1 VASASAG
8 PDVKTTNTFVRN
20 DRRVMRAAMVLGL
33 IVAPLLMLAVTLTV
47 RREFEHGRQLR
58 LAVNHSFEERA
69 QLQTV
74 FSLMQ
79 DAETGQRGYA
89 LTGQE
94 RFLEPYNE
102 AKSRLGPELAR
113 LRRLQAT
120 ELPDG
125 RAEQPQEPANQAELE
140 RLIAQ
145 KLANMSRTIE
155 IRRTQ
160 GSAGASAWVAAG
172 EGKLIM
178 DHIRSV
184 VARMTAEEKKSLD
197 LRTIADMRRGERTER
212 VTIGLVVALSLML
225 ATAYFLVL
233 RQARGRLLALERV
246 RNSAARQSAI
256 FEAAQD
262 ALITFNPSG
271 TIEAINKAGEAM
283 FGRDRADLNRRDLSL
298 LLRLSSDDE
307 LFLKRMLGE
316 GLLNDGLSREF
327 IGVRSDGSEF
337 PVEALIGG
345 IRLPDGLH
353 LVAGLRDITERR
365 RVDQMKAEFIS
376 TVSHELRT
384 PLTSIAGSLGLLIG
398 GATGPLPDKA
408 GRLISIAHS
417 NCQRLVRLIN
427 DILDMEK
434 IESGKMTF
442 DMHSLD
448 LGDLARR
455 ASDAMGGYAQEFGVT
470 FDLDI
475 PADLPPISGDADR
488 LMQVASNLLSNA
500 SKFSPKGGTVFVTL
514 ERQQRR
520 LRLTVRDQGAGVP
533 ANFRARIF
541 SKFAQADASDIRQKG
556 GTGLGLAITKEIVER
571 HGGRLWFD
579 SPPEGGAA
587 FHVELPIVE
596 TTIEAATLGRRL
608 LICDDDP
615 DIAHV
620 LRAMAEEEG
629 FSADICSSLAEAET
643 ALATSD
649 RFAALLL
656 DVRLPDGS
664 GLDLLRRLRAN
675 PETRSLPVLI
685 VSAENLNG
693 QAAALD
699 VLEWMQKPISPGDLK
714 AALTRVAEGDGKPL
728 RVLHV
733 EDDADLRQVV
743 THALGSRCDVVAA
756 DSLASARLALG
767 AATPDL
773 VILDIGLADG
783 SGLDLL
789 PDLLRA
795 DGSAIPVVIFSA
807 QAVEGLG
814 SDSGVS
820 AVMTKSRTSLD
831 QLAGMVRR
839 VGRGARKAA

>member
-1 VASASAG
+1 MTA
-8 PDVKTTNTFVRN
+8 TNTFLRN
-20 DRRVMRAAMVLGL
+20 DKRLMRAALVLGL
-33 IVAPLLMLAVTLTV
+33 VMAPLLMMAVTLTV
-47 RREFEHGRQLR
+47 RHEFERGRQLR
-58 LAVNHSFEERA
+58 TAVNHSFQERV

-74 FSLMQ
+74 FSLIQ
-79 DAETGQRGYA
+79 DAETGQRGYV

-94 RFLEPYNE
+94 RFLQPYN
-102 AKSRLGPELAR
+102 AATLRLGEELDR
-113 LRRLQAT
+113 LRDLQAT
-120 ELPDG
+120 EIADGQAEHPDQ
-125 RAEQPQEPANQAELE
+125 AANQAALDGLVE
-140 RLIAQ
+140 R
-145 KLANMSRTIE
+145 KRVNMRKAID
-155 IRRTQ
+155 IRRTR
-160 GSAGASAWVAAG
+160 GSADAAAWVAAG
-172 EGKLIM
+172 EGKAIM
-178 DHIRSV
+178 DQIRTV
-184 VARMTAEEKKSLD
+184 IARMTADEKRALD
-197 LRTIADMRRGERTER
+197 LRTAEDLRRGERTER
-212 VTIGLVVALSLML
+212 LTVGLVVVLSLML
-225 ATAYFLVL
+225 ASAYFLVL
-233 RQARGRLLALERV
+233 RQARGRLLAMERV
-246 RNSAARQSAI
+246 RDGAARQDAI

-271 TIEAINKAGEAM
+271 TIEAINKAGETM
-283 FGRDRADLNRRDLSL
+283 FGRDRAQLSRRDLSL
-298 LLRLSSDDE
+298 LLRLSNDDE
-307 LFLKRMLGE
+307 LFMKRMLGD
-316 GLLNDGLSREF
+316 GVLNDGVTRELT
-327 IGVRSDGSEF
+327 GVRADGSEF
-337 PVEALIGG
+337 PVEAVIGG
-345 IRLPDGLH
+345 VRLPDGLH

-434 IESGKMTF
+434 IETGKMAF
-442 DMHSLD
+442 DMQPLD

-455 ASDAMGGYAQEFGVT
+455 AGDAMGGYAEEFGVT
-470 FDLDI
+470 FVLDI
-475 PADLPPISGDADR
+475 PADLPPIRGDADR

-500 SKFSPKGGTVFVTL
+500 SKFSPRGGKVYVAL

-520 LRLTVRDQGAGVP
+520 LRLSVRDEGPGVP

-587 FHVELPIVE
+587 FHVELPMAE
-596 TTIEAATLGRRL
+596 TGIDRESLGRRL

-620 LRAMAEEEG
+620 LRAMAEDEG
-629 FSADICSSLAEAET
+629 FSADICGCLTEAEA
-643 ALATSD
+643 ALAASD
-649 RFAALLL
+649 RYAALLL
-656 DVRLPDGS
+656 DIRLPDGS

-675 PETRSLPVLI
+675 LETRSLPVVI
-685 VSAENLNG
+685 VSADNRNG

-699 VLEWMQKPISPGDLK
+699 VLEWMQKPINPARLK
-714 AALTRVAEGDGKPL
+714 AALDRVAGGDGKPL

-743 THALGSRCDVVAA
+743 SHTLGSRCEVVAA
-756 DSLASARLALG
+756 EDLASARVALRR
-767 AATPDL
+767 ASPDL

-783 SGLDLL
+783 NGLDLL
-789 PDLLRA
+789 PELLRP
-795 DGSAIPVVIFSA
+795 DGSAIPVIVFSA
-807 QAVEGLG
+807 QAVEGLDDT
-814 SDSGVS
+814 SRVS
-820 AVMTKSRTSLD
+820 AVLTKSRTSLD
-831 QLAGMVRR
+831 QLAGVVRR
-839 VGRGARKAA
+839 VGRAARKAA